1 MNDLIKMLQQR
12 ADEKYRDK
20 RGHIHSNIAG
30 VLGVAS
36 NEIKAVFKRQ
46 KTPKWEVFVKVVN
59 ELNCGRGVIGFLYDG
74 EVSEAVEELEAANS
88 ELKGII
94 ADKDAQIQELEA
106 RLMAI
111 SAKAAPEVETV
122 PESAAP
128 DAGKAKDTKA
138 PKAGVTGTNKEFK
151 KPVRFKADTVLDYL
165 KANAPLHGVNHAG
178 LIKAIWPI
186 GAPGRNT
193 FLALLKQLKEDGLIT
208 ITQHG
213 RAGMDI
219 HVNG

>member
-12 ADEKYRDK
+12 ADDKYRDK
-20 RGHIHSNIAG
+20 RGHIHSNMAG

-36 NEIKAVFKRQ
+36 DEIKAVFKRQ
-46 KTPKWEVFVKVVN
+46 KTPKWEVFVRVVN

-74 EVSEAVEELEAANS
+74 EVSEAVEEMDARIA

-94 ADKDAQIQELEA
+94 ADKDAQIRELKA
-106 RLMAI
+106 RLMVFGT
-111 SAKAAPEVETV
+111 KAVQEVETV
-122 PESAAP
+122 PESAVP

-138 PKAGVTGTNKEFK
+138 QNAGVTGTNKEFK

-193 FLALLKQLKEDGLIT
+193 FLGLLKQLKEDGLIT

>member
-12 ADEKYRDK
+12 ADDKYRDK
-20 RGHIHSNIAG
+20 RGHIHSNMAG

-36 NEIKAVFKRQ
+36 DEIKAVFKRQ

-59 ELNCGRGVIGFLYDG
+59 ELNCGRGVIGFLYAG

-94 ADKDAQIQELEA
+94 ADKDAQIRELEA

-111 SAKAAPEVETV
+111 STKASQDV
-122 PESAAP
+122 
-128 DAGKAKDTKA
+128 GKAKKA
-138 PKAGVTGTNKEFK
+138 VVAGTNREFK

>member
-36 NEIKAVFKRQ
+36 DEIKAVFKRQ

-106 RLMAI
+106 RLMVI
-111 SAKAAPEVETV
+111 GTKAV
-122 PESAAP
+122 P
-128 DAGKAKDTKA
+128 DAGKTKDTKS

-178 LIKAIWPI
+178 LIKEIWPI

>member
-12 ADEKYRDK
+12 ADDKYRDK
-20 RGHIHSNIAG
+20 RGHIHSNMAG

-36 NEIKAVFKRQ
+36 DEIKAVFKRQ
-46 KTPKWEVFVKVVN
+46 KTPKWEVFVQVVN

-74 EVSEAVEELEAANS
+74 EVSEAVEEMDARIA

-94 ADKDAQIQELEA
+94 ADKDAQIRELEA
-106 RLMAI
+106 RLMVI
-111 SAKAAPEVETV
+111 GTKAAQDV
-122 PESAAP
+122 
-128 DAGKAKDTKA
+128 GKAKKA
-138 PKAGVTGTNKEFK
+138 VVAGTNREFK